1 MSMRLNQ
8 LTIDSVSAGLLTGGG
23 LGWIINVVD
32 IGLFRPLHWNLW
44 RAVAGLESLP
54 INYWVLLTREWGAF
68 NRWWF
73 VIVVSV
79 GSTTLAAREVR
90 ARSTPSRRQAGL
102 RMLITWL
109 FVAVTYEL
117 YYIPTSGEALADWSM
132 RIPLSVV
139 IASLLSFG
147 VFPCVRVA
155 IRQFMEVK

>member
-1 MSMRLNQ
+1 
-8 LTIDSVSAGLLTGGG
+8 
-23 LGWIINVVD
+23 
-32 IGLFRPLHWNLW
+32 
-44 RAVAGLESLP
+44 
-54 INYWVLLTREWGAF
+54 
-68 NRWWF
+68 
-73 VIVVSV
+73 
-79 GSTTLAAREVR
+79 
-90 ARSTPSRRQAGL
+90 
-102 RMLITWL
+102 MLITWL